1 MAARFLCHVAE
12 GLGVAVLPIVT
23 AENPLVRQKSSKF
36 RVTDSSLG
44 RLITD
49 MVDTMRHAHGVGLAG
64 VQIGRL
70 IRVAVI
76 EIPGEE
82 VLVLINPE
90 IIRRGGE
97 RHLEEGCL
105 SIPGYRGTTRRSEWV
120 TVKAFNRHGKEIR
133 INRATGL
140 LAQAL
145 EHEIDHMDGTLYV
158 DRLVSRDRIWRI
170 NEPRPG
176 EEAEDEEQ
184 GSGSKEQ
191 GE

>member
-1 MAARFLCHVAE
+1 MAE
-12 GLGVAVLPIVT
+12 LPIVT
-23 AENPLVRQKSSKF
+23 AENPLVRQKSIKF
-36 RVTDSSLG
+36 RVTDPSLG

-49 MVDTMRHAHGVGLAG
+49 MVDTMRRARGVGLAG

-70 IRVAVI
+70 LRIAVI

-82 VLVLINPE
+82 VLALINPE
-90 IIRRGGE
+90 VIRRSGE
-97 RHLEEGCL
+97 RHIEEGCL
-105 SIPGYRGTTRRSEWV
+105 SIPGYRGLVRRSDWV

-145 EHEIDHMDGTLYV
+145 EHEIDHLDGTLYV

-170 NEPRPG
+170 SERPPG
-176 EEAEDEEQ
+176 ADDDEEEAP
-184 GSGSKEQ
+184 GT
-191 GE
+191 